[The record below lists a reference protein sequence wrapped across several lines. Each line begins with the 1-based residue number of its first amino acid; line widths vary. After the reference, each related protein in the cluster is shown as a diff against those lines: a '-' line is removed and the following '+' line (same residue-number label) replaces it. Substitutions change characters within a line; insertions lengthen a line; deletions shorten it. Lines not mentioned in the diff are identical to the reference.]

1 MGFGVSVDED
11 QFQRSESGDILVNLC
26 ENAPST
32 SLIQETQFDR
42 SQPGLGGLSNSWRH
56 VACNNQGQ

>member
-11 QFQRSESGDILVNLC
+11 QFQWSESGDILVNLC
-26 ENAPST
+26 ENAPT

-42 SQPGLGGLSNSWRH
+42 SQPGLGGLSNS
-56 VACNNQGQ
+56 